1 MWTSENGFFFSPI
14 IHPLTL
20 GINISDTVET
30 CSVYSVMS
38 AFFVFPLW
46 EVIHVGPGSS
56 PTVWLTEPKDLWWKE
71 KKGKKKA
78 LYEKY
83 RHSSKCGVWGVA
95 IFPVTN
101 TRKTHFSSR
110 SKMWW
115 WEVQDR
121 DWVFKTCL
129 LFLLRLTLM
138 DSTRIFCHHW
148 RTSGL
153 HNSRCNW
160 WFTKPSLFPLVTVLL
175 LWLYLWNCGSLPW
188 DRIQKQP
195 LVFSLFV
202 VHHWLI

>member
-1 MWTSENGFFFSPI
+1 MYIQSCLPSLCFLSEKLFMWDQAAHQQCDSQSQKIYDE
-14 IHPLTL
+14 
-20 GINISDTVET
+20 
-30 CSVYSVMS
+30 
-38 AFFVFPLW
+38 
-46 EVIHVGPGSS
+46 
-56 PTVWLTEPKDLWWKE
+56 KK

-115 WEVQDR
+115 CEVQDR